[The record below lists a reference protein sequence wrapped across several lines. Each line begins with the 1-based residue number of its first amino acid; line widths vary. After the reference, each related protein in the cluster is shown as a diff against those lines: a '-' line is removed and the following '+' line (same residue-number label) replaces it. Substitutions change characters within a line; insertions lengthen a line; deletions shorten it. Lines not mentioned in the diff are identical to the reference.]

1 VTRLFEAKPFIVAE
15 VGSNWQTLEHCLA
28 SIRVAKE
35 VGADAAKFQAYD
47 YEALYGLSSVG
58 EFKPCREK
66 QEDGSVLVGT
76 ADSVS
81 VVGELP
87 IEWLPALKAEADHH
101 GIELMC
107 TAFSPELVA
116 AVDPYV
122 TVHKVASSDAAYPQL
137 LHAVA
142 KTGKPVLISNGGK
155 THEDM
160 VKAVELLLS
169 YDVPVVEMYCIAQY
183 PADYVDLRV
192 LGCFEGLSD
201 HTLGYTAAV
210 YAADCG
216 ATVIEKHFTAFPELD
231 TPDAPH
237 SLNPKQFKRMVD
249 LIRGRNV
256 ETEEGEMFA
265 RHNRRLIATRD
276 VLASEKLVYGQ
287 NFGAY
292 RSLEDDT
299 RGASPFD
306 WEKVEGKVAK
316 GAITRGKAIAL
327 EDVE

>member
-1 VTRLFEAKPFIVAE
+1 MTRLFESKPFIIAE
-15 VGSNWQTLEHCLA
+15 VGSNWQTLEHCLE
-28 SIRVAKE
+28 SIKVAKE
-35 VGADAAKFQAYD
+35 CGADAVKFQAYD
-47 YEALYGLSSVG
+47 YEALYGLSPIG
-58 EFKPCREK
+58 PLKNEK
-66 QEDGSVLVGT
+66 KTATEWSAEASYVEVEGT
-76 ADSVS
+76 LD
-81 VVGELP
+81 LT
-87 IEWLPALKAEADHH
+87 WLPALKAEADHH